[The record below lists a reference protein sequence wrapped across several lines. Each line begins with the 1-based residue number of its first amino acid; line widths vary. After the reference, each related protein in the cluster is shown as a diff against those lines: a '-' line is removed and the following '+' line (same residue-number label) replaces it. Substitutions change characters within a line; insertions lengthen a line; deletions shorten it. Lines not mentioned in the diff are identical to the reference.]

1 VAIVV
6 IAFVPTEAE
15 AETKADAI
23 LSKLEHYLEHYI
35 VSVSFDEIPDPEER
49 DYSMNLPTSFVLSAG
64 AVDRLRDIAGGLMR
78 QSPDY
83 QRMLRASVAPLPAPT
98 LLRPEGDTDGPRHA
112 ARRPASGMLWR
123 GSGGDERRAGCSGV
137 VVNGIGHNQSVGVAL
152 RIPKSGLT
160 GAKST
165 VSLRAEDLK
174 YHSRWYDYSRA
185 RDAMFV
191 ATGRSGVASSR
202 DRRFAA

>member
-23 LSKLEHYLEHYI
+23 LSKLEHYV
-35 VSVSFDEIPDPEER
+35 VSVSFDEIPDSEER
-49 DYSMNLPTSFVLSAG
+49 DYSMNLPTSFVLPAG

-98 LLRPEGDTDGPRHA
+98 LLRPEWDTDGPRHA
-112 ARRPASGMLWR
+112 ARRPAPGMLWR

-137 VVNGIGHNQSVGVAL
+137 VV
-152 RIPKSGLT
+152 
-160 GAKST
+160 
-165 VSLRAEDLK
+165 
-174 YHSRWYDYSRA
+174 
-185 RDAMFV
+185 
-191 ATGRSGVASSR
+191 SSR